1 LSPERNRPTLASG
14 AIEAIAG
21 GPFAYFKGKAEIDLT
36 EISGDTTNPRY
47 EVYLAGWTT
56 GYESRE
62 AEIARLRW
70 ERDLWYFCA
79 NNKGKR
85 PSDFYRHQTNAMW
98 EVQA

>member
-1 LSPERNRPTLASG
+1 MSAQRNRPGVGT
-14 AIEAIAG
+14 EAIKAAAAK
-21 GPFAYFKGKAEIDLT
+21 PFAFSDFSGDIDLT
-36 EISGDTTNPRY
+36 QISDGALNPRY
-47 EVYLAGWTT
+47 EVFIAGWST

-62 AEIARLRW
+62 NEIARLRW

-85 PSDFYRHQTNAMW
+85 PSDFYTHHTDTLW